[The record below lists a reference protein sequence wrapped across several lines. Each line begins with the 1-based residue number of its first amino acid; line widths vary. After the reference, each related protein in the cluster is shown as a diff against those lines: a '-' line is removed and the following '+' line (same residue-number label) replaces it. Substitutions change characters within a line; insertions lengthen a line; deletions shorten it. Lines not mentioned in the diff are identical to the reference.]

1 MKTQL
6 SNLFL
11 LPISKQMRDAGKQ
24 EKEILATM
32 QPAEKK
38 NFSAA
43 ELWNIQRRH
52 RTISQ
57 RRRFA

>member
-6 SNLFL
+6 SNVFA
-11 LPISKQMRDAGKQ
+11 PSGSQTKQLVNEA
-24 EKEILATM
+24 KEVSV
-32 QPAEKK
+32 QPAQQK